1 MLVLIVLVYSV
12 SLAAN
17 GLLNFAIPYCITSY
31 ALTLVTMVFV
41 GVFISVQ
48 DVLVP
53 IICLNTVGCDDF
65 VSAYGLVLFC
75 QGISSLLGPPVLGEC

>member
-1 MLVLIVLVYSV
+1 VYSL
-12 SLAAN
+12 SLGAN
-17 GLLNFAIPYCITSY
+17 GLANIMVPLCIHNY
-31 ALTLVTMVFV
+31 LLTMVTMVCI
-41 GVFISVQ
+41 GMFISVQ

-75 QGISSLLGPPVLGEC
+75 QGISSLLGPPILGGYQICALH